1 MLQVVARL
9 ADGKP
14 FRQPAS
20 SIADALTILQAT
32 IALVGNHGHVWIESY
47 GEWLD
52 VDRLRRDHALLNS
65 PSRPPRRNRTEHKS
79 AGRLS
84 GVHRRA

>member
-9 ADGKP
+9 PDGKP

-20 SIADALTILQAT
+20 SIPDALTILQAT

-47 GEWLD
+47 GERLD

-65 PSRPPRRNRTEHKS
+65 PSGAPRQNRPQQKS
-79 AGRLS
+79 A
-84 GVHRRA
+84 RRHAVRGA